1 MLVFRGPQI
10 EGFSKYI
17 GGFSKTIRLKLNR
30 ESGKDTNLMA
40 MVADSD
46 GNRQRWLC
54 HGWEIKKKKIGEG
67 VWGFQY
73 FSGRDLFSCL
83 TENL

>member
-1 MLVFRGPQI
+1 
-10 EGFSKYI
+10 
-17 GGFSKTIRLKLNR
+17 
-30 ESGKDTNLMA
+30 MA

-46 GNRQRWLC
+46 GNVQRWLC
-54 HGWEIKKKKIGEG
+54 HGWEREKKIGEG

-83 TENL
+83 TEKPMSHSWVCQRFHVVFTI

>member
-1 MLVFRGPQI
+1 M
-10 EGFSKYI
+10 
-17 GGFSKTIRLKLNR
+17 KLNR

-46 GNRQRWLC
+46 GNEQRLLC
-54 HGWEIKKKKIGEG
+54 HGWEREKKIGAG
-67 VWGFQY
+67 VEGFQY